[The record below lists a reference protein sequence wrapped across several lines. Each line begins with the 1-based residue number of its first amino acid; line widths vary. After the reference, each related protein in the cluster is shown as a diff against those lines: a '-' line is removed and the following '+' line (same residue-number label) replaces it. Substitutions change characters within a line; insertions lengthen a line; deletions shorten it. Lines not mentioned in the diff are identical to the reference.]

1 MRGGVDG
8 LQLRLEGCEP
18 SGGGGACGVKLG
30 EAGVLL
36 FDRPAEVIVP
46 SQRPSLSFR
55 RKSPTPS
62 SV

>member
-1 MRGGVDG
+1 MRGGADG

-36 FDRPAEVIVP
+36 FDRPPQLIVP
-46 SQRPSLSFR
+46 SQRPSLSFP
-55 RKSPTPS
+55 RKSPTTF